1 MHQIFLFL
9 FYQHVIHKPT
19 TLCNTLQ
26 LLKKLRNQYKCTTS
40 KTVPKLQHKHIQV
53 CYVLLRIT
61 SFIKFSNKF
70 HSNFAVPFIEVLLKK
85 FENVFEA
92 SDLPVLDSS
101 NTQITNITLE
111 VSLNHGLENLKILY
125 SWYCIKKS
133 DVFNEKRTEGFPLI
147 YSREENFVSECF
159 LFAKLTAK
167 NKQRKNEYKWV
178 KTFKNGPSKI
188 CRRESLKS
196 LKWYGLSK

>member
-1 MHQIFLFL
+1 MLFKFL
-9 FYQHVIHKPT
+9 FYQQVIHKPT

-26 LLKKLRNQYKCTTS
+26 LLKKLRNQYKCTNS

-70 HSNFAVPFIEVLLKK
+70 HSNFALPLIEVLFKK

-101 NTQITNITLE
+101 NTQPTCITLE
-111 VSLNHGLENLKILY
+111 VFLNHGLENLKILY
-125 SWYCIKKS
+125 
-133 DVFNEKRTEGFPLI
+133 
-147 YSREENFVSECF
+147 
-159 LFAKLTAK
+159 
-167 NKQRKNEYKWV
+167 
-178 KTFKNGPSKI
+178 
-188 CRRESLKS
+188 
-196 LKWYGLSK
+196 